1 MKTKINCRT
10 SKTLLSLIALFLLTV
25 CMVSCSKNDSNSVG
39 VSAYVAA
46 VNSAEAAGPQDAYAD
61 NNKLNPS
68 ALAYTQ
74 ATAYVAVK
82 AGDHQLQFKASG
94 TTTVNSTSSISTEG
108 NNYYTVFYTEDKAI
122 VTTKDEH
129 TAPSS
134 GKARVRFVN
143 LSAAATSG
151 VDFGLATGNK
161 IVSAL
166 AYKAASAYYD
176 VDAATTFSLYASG
189 SATAMLSIPATIQA
203 GHIYTI
209 YISGATQATVTY
221 HVLVQN

>member
-1 MKTKINCRT
+1 
-10 SKTLLSLIALFLLTV
+10 
-25 CMVSCSKNDSNSVG
+25 MVSCSKNDNNSVSL
-39 VSAYVAA
+39 SAYVTA
-46 VNSAEAAGPQDAYAD
+46 VNSAEASGPQDFYAD
-61 NNKLNPS
+61 NNKLNSS

-82 AGDHQLQFKASG
+82 AGDHQVQFRTSG
-94 TTTVNSTSSISTEG
+94 TATVNSSSTISTEG
-108 NNYYTVFYTEDKAI
+108 NNYYTVFYTEDKST

-143 LSAAATSG
+143 LSAAANSG

-161 IVSAL
+161 IVSGL

-176 VDAATTFSLYASG
+176 IDAATTFSLYASG

-209 YISGATQATVTY
+209 YISGATQATITY

>member
-1 MKTKINCRT
+1 MKTSINHR
-10 SKTLLSLIALFLLTV
+10 SPKTLLSLIALFLLTV
-25 CMVSCSKNDSNSVG
+25 CIASCTKDNNNSASL
-39 VSAYVAA
+39 SAYVTA
-46 VNSAEAAGPQDAYAD
+46 VNSAEASAPQDFYAD
-61 NNKLNPS
+61 NNKLNSS
-68 ALAYTQ
+68 AMAYTQ

-82 AGDHQLQFKASG
+82 AGDHQVQFRTAG
-94 TTTVNSTSSISTEG
+94 TATVNSSSTITTEG
-108 NNYYTVFYTEDKAI
+108 NNYYTVFYAEDKST

-151 VDFGLATGNK
+151 VDFGLAAGSK
-161 IVSAL
+161 IVSGL